1 MTGSQITPAGGPLTP
16 AAEVTN
22 LGAAMMP
29 AYGAGPAL
37 SPVARFFGA
46 LRRFKWLV
54 LGVFLLGAT
63 ASVLITRWMPDK
75 YRVGV
80 TLSLYDRG
88 EDVVINAPQMLSSRQ
103 WEELLRTDA
112 VLEPVVLARKLYIRG
127 PRSGALKP
135 PPLEGPWGQYAS
147 AFDSFEWTAT
157 TRAGRY
163 RFEIAAT
170 GRSWTLTNEQ
180 TGRVERGNL
189 GQNVGTQFGFRW
201 VPDLA
206 PMRGQTIEFDVLT
219 PNEVARSLYSQ
230 LSVDM
235 QPMGAR
241 FMRINLE
248 GQDPEGIARTLNT
261 VADQF
266 VATAAQIK
274 RSNLTAQATV
284 LDTQLIK
291 ARERLERAQSGLETF
306 KVRAITQ
313 PNTGVPV
320 TAGLQQTQPAVLT
333 DYFGLRH
340 RVDSIQRERR
350 ELEMVLAQPPAGSA
364 MVDRLR
370 GIGAVNNSPEIQ
382 GVLNE
387 LSQAEGTRRN
397 LLLRYFPEHDSVVA
411 IDGRIRE
418 LRTITIPEFA
428 SAILGR
434 LEREQQQLESRI
446 QVATRDLEGIPQRT
460 IQEEELNRELTVA
473 DEQYRD
479 IYRRSQL
486 SRLQEA
492 SSLPDVG
499 ILDRAVPPVD
509 PQRNKSNLILIVGV
523 FGSLGLALALAF
535 LLDLTDRR
543 FRYSNQVTTEL
554 GLSILG
560 AIPEIRRAKGGTA
573 AAEEA
578 SQVIEAFRSI
588 RLNMMHVVGNGQVC
602 FTVSSPM
609 PGDGKSLVS
618 SNLALS
624 FAEAG
629 MRTLLVDGDTR
640 RGELHRM
647 FGRDRR
653 PGLLDHLADGVPLD
667 QILGGTSHPR
677 LTLITGGSRHR
688 NGPELLGS
696 VRMRELLGQLR
707 ERFDVV
713 IFDSPPFGAG
723 IDPFVLGTLTQNLL
737 MVVRVGETE
746 REFTEA
752 KLQII
757 DQLPVRVVGAVLNDV
772 RTTMREYKYYSYS
785 YGYGATDEDE
795 STTPV
800 AIPSGEA
807 VSPEK

>member
-1 MTGSQITPAGGPLTP
+1 MTGSQITPAGGGPLAP

-46 LRRFKWLV
+46 LRRFKWLI

-80 TLSLYDRG
+80 TMSLYDRG

-127 PRSGALKP
+127 PRSGKLTP
-135 PPLEGPWGQYAS
+135 PPLEGPWGEHAA

-157 TRAGRY
+157 TRPGRY
-163 RFEIAAT
+163 RFEVAAT

-180 TGRVERGNL
+180 TGRVDRGSV
-189 GQNVGTQFGFRW
+189 GQNIGTQFGFRW
-201 VPDLA
+201 APDLA
-206 PMRGQTIEFDVLT
+206 PLRGQTLEFDVLT
-219 PNEVARSLYSQ
+219 PNEVARALYSQ
-230 LSVDM
+230 LNVDM

-261 VADQF
+261 IADQF

-284 LDTQLIK
+284 LDTQLIR

-350 ELEMVLAQPPAGSA
+350 ELEMVLAQPPAGTI

-370 GIGAVNNSPEIQ
+370 GIGAVANAGEMQS
-382 GVLNE
+382 VLNE
-387 LSQAEGTRRN
+387 LSQAEATRRN

-499 ILDRAVPPVD
+499 VLDRAVPPVD
-509 PQRNKSNLILIVGV
+509 PQRNKSNLILIIGIL
-523 FGSLGLALALAF
+523 GSLGLALALAF

-800 AIPSGEA
+800 AIPSGE